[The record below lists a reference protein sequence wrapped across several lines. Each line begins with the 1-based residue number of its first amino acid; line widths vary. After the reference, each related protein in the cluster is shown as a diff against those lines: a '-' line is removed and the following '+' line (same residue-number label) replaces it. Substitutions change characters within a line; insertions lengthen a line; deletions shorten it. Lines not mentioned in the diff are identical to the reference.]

1 MAKQRKPPTT
11 GKAPSEGG
19 SSVLQLAVGGLAIA
33 VAVALG
39 IVAADAWL
47 ERQADP
53 APTPPPAPPKPPKPP
68 KPPPPDKRVDC
79 AIMAIDGDCSR
90 EPTRD
95 RMLSN
100 CATACATL
108 EKSQSLHRLDAPE
121 EMQAIGAVRTQMV
134 GDREVELTTLS
145 LRPAL
150 FAVRGLFSEDEA
162 KHIVDGA
169 TRKGW
174 RSSSTGD
181 GGATRRTSSESRLTA
196 REDHVVRAIDERLSS
211 LLQLPEQLVR
221 EGEGLQVIQYKP
233 GQGYASHTDY
243 DVPDWYRGEMHRFR
257 LLTVQL
263 YLHASEDGGGGG
275 DECAGGGWGVVDDSC
290 AALAG
295 GDTWFPLASLQNVT
309 DAPLPLH
316 PRTLPEYEW
325 TNAACEEGLPPAE
338 PGHVASHAREE
349 VARLGLGLRVAPRR
363 VGDALVFYHMA
374 PGPDGHGYMPDPF
387 SLHAGCDVT
396 AGVKIIANKW
406 IWTRPKPPG
415 HRY

>member
-1 MAKQRKPPTT
+1 
-11 GKAPSEGG
+11 
-19 SSVLQLAVGGLAIA
+19 
-33 VAVALG
+33 
-39 IVAADAWL
+39 
-47 ERQADP
+47 
-53 APTPPPAPPKPPKPP
+53 
-68 KPPPPDKRVDC
+68 
-79 AIMAIDGDCSR
+79 MAIDGDCSR

-95 RMLSN
+95 LMMSN

-108 EKSQSLHRLDAPE
+108 ERTRSLHRLDAPE
-121 EMQAIGAVRTQMV
+121 EMQSIGAVRRQVV

-145 LRPAL
+145 LRPAI
-150 FAVRGLFSEDEA
+150 FAVRGLLSQDEA
-162 KHIVDGA
+162 AHIVKGA
-169 TRKGW
+169 ARKGW

-181 GGATRRTSSESRLTA
+181 QGATRRTSSESRLTA
-196 REDHVVRAIDERLSS
+196 REDRVVATVDERLSA

-257 LLTVQL
+257 LLTVQM
-263 YLHASEDGGGGG
+263 YLHASEDGGAG
-275 DECAGGGWGVVDDSC
+275 DECAGDGWGVVDDSC

-295 GDTWFPLASLQNVT
+295 GDTWFPLASLQNAT

-316 PRTLPEYEW
+316 PRSLPEFEW
-325 TNAACEEGLPPAE
+325 TNAACDEGLPPAE
-338 PGHVASHAREE
+338 PGHAASEAREE
-349 VARLGLGLRVAPRR
+349 VARLGLGLRVAPQR